1 MANSPTFSLEKF
13 PAHLGLGA
21 TAVRE
26 PEFTGDMAWYEA
38 YGARH
43 ATDGKDGRLV
53 SMHTFTASWTTWEM
67 HPAGDEMVI
76 CTAGQI
82 TLHQDID
89 GKVHTAHLSAGEA
102 IINPPGVW
110 HTADVDEPATALFIT
125 AGMGTEVRPR

>member
-1 MANSPTFSLEKF
+1 MINSPTFSLEKF

-21 TAVRE
+21 TAERE
-26 PEFTGDMAWYEA
+26 PEFTGDPAWYEA

-43 ATDGKDGRLV
+43 AADGKDGRLV
-53 SMHTFTASWTTWEM
+53 SLHTFTTSWQTWEM
-67 HPAGDEMVI
+67 HPAGDEVVI

-82 TLHQDID
+82 TLHQELD
-89 GKVHTAHLSAGEA
+89 GKVHTVTLKTGEA
-102 IINPPGVW
+102 VINAPGVW